1 MNSNYNNEH
10 EILDMNNR
18 SYQTRYPLAN
28 APGVELQQMS
38 YKDWMDRC
46 EQESLAIT
54 FKSVITTALDITS
67 AILGAAKSPKAKV
80 ARAAV
85 QVLNTVIKLLWPDP
99 EKPSEPAYDIDFIWK
114 ELIGRVEILI
124 EEKIDREAYNAA
136 IGRLSGLKRAL
147 SLYQESFE
155 TWIDDENDPEL
166 QEDVRMR
173 FTSTLFELVTTI
185 ETFKYSGQE
194 LNLLTV
200 FVQAADFHL
209 MLLQQGVMYGVRWGF
224 DQRTVDSFYQNDR
237 GEGLKNLLPKYSDY
251 CTYWYDQGLNR
262 AKNLK
267 ANLSD
272 TVRYPWAANLENMSV
287 LQELEDWNLYNDY
300 RRDMTILVLDL
311 VAVWPTYDLHY
322 YDNGNYGVQSELTR
336 SIYSQAVGN
345 VMGTVFTKEQ
355 YEVSFVRPPHLV
367 TWLEKM
373 FIQIRPTEQ
382 GAPIDATMAGVSLYY
397 SYSGW
402 DNTVDDILL
411 GYPTYSSSEIR
422 VLSKSKV
429 IVQDQ
434 EKNRA
439 IYNTDLQHDKLV
451 DRFVFYQN
459 SGEVNYAGRDN
470 PSSYKT
476 FAWDTDITNY
486 SSQMT
491 WINGPVNEGH
501 FGYIQAYAPEW
512 IPASC
517 EPFNNI
523 VDAEDVITQIPAVKA
538 RELRYGARVIK
549 GVGNTGGDLVSIAP
563 HGLCELYVSFPNVV
577 RRYQV
582 RIHYAC
588 QDPTKIN
595 LNIGDSRHD
604 ITLPS
609 TYSGGALTYDSFG
622 YATSEYSYL
631 FYADFYD
638 EKQIVRLGNSFDISQ
653 QDVIIDKIE
662 FIPVDIFY
670 AEEQDLEKAR
680 KAVNA
685 LFTNDAKNA
694 LQLDVTDY
702 AVDQAANLVECVSDE
717 FHAQEKMILLDQ
729 VKFAKRLSQA
739 RNLLN
744 YGDFESSDWS
754 GENGWRTSPHVHV
767 ASDNPIFKGRY
778 LHMSGAMSPQFSNN
792 IYPTYAYQKVDESK
806 LKSYTRYLVRGFVG
820 NSKDLELLVERY
832 GKDVYVEMD
841 VPNDIRYT
849 LPRNECGDFDRCKP
863 ASYQTK
869 PPHTCTCKD
878 PAVAHTDC
886 QCKDKGNHTSTN
898 MYTNGPT
905 GSEVST
911 NGFHAHK
918 SCGCGDKHMDK
929 SGTHPHKSCGCKDP
943 HVFTY
948 HIDTGCVDTEENL
961 GLFFALK
968 IASENGVANIDNLE
982 IIEAQPL
989 TGEAL
994 ARVKK
999 REQRWKQEM
1008 TKKRLET
1015 ETAVQAAQDAIQNL
1029 FTNTQYNRLKF
1040 ETLFPHIVNA
1050 ELLVQQIPY
1059 VYHPFLSGALPVVP
1073 GMNFDIFQQLSFLI
1087 DTAKRLYEARNLVQN
1102 GTFSS
1107 GTGSWYVTAGVEVH
1121 RLQNTSVLVLSEWSH
1136 EASQQV
1142 RIDSDRGYVL
1152 RVTARKEGAGKGTVT
1167 LSDCADYTETLS
1179 FTSCDYNTVGTQT
1192 MTKGTLSGFVTKTLE
1207 NFPDTDRIRIDI
1219 GETEGTFKVESVEL
1233 ICMEQMEDHLYD
1245 MAGNLEQDLT

>member
-1 MNSNYNNEH
+1 MNQNYNNNEY
-10 EILDMNNR
+10 EIKDVGVMD
-18 SYQTRYPLAN
+18 YQPRYPLAQ
-28 APGVELQQMS
+28 APSAELQQMS

-46 EQESLAIT
+46 ERGSLAIT

-85 QVLNTVIKLLWPDP
+85 QVLNSVIKLLWPEP

-114 ELIGRVEILI
+114 ELIKRVEILI

-147 SLYQESFE
+147 NLYQIAF
-155 TWIDDENDPEL
+155 WDWLKDENDPEL
-166 QEDVRMR
+166 QAELRTR
-173 FTSTLFELVTTI
+173 FTAALFELVTTI
-185 ETFKYSGQE
+185 ETFKYNGQE
-194 LNLLTV
+194 LNLLTI

-209 MLLQQGVMYGVRWGF
+209 MLLQQGIMYGVRWGF
-224 DQRTVDSFYQNDR
+224 DQRTVDSLYQNDS

-251 CTYWYDQGLNR
+251 ATYWYGQGLNR

-272 TVRYPWAANLENMSV
+272 TVRYPWAANLEDTSV

-373 FIQIRPTEQ
+373 FVHIRDKEQ
-382 GAPIDATMAGVSLYY
+382 GAPNDAEMAGISLDY

-402 DNTVDDILL
+402 DNTVYDILQ
-411 GYPTYSSSEIR
+411 GYPATGGSQIR
-422 VLSKSKV
+422 VLAKSNV

-476 FAWDTDITNY
+476 FAWDTDVTNY

-517 EPFNNI
+517 EPFNTI

-538 RELRYGARVIK
+538 RELKYGARVIK
-549 GVGNTGGDLVSIAP
+549 GLGYTGGDLVSIAP
-563 HGLCELYVSFPNVV
+563 NGLCELYVSFPNVA

-582 RIHYAC
+582 RVHYAC
-588 QDPTKIN
+588 QDSTKIK
-595 LNIGDSRHD
+595 LRIGDSSHD
-604 ITLPS
+604 IKLQS

-631 FYADFYD
+631 FYPDFYD
-638 EKQIVRLGNSFDISQ
+638 EKQIVRLGNDFDITQ
-653 QDVIIDKIE
+653 QDIIIDKIE

-670 AEEQDLEKAR
+670 AEEQALKQAR

-685 LFTNDAKNA
+685 LFTGDAKDVLKLN
-694 LQLDVTDY
+694 VTDY

-739 RNLLN
+739 RNLLH
-744 YGDFESSDWS
+744 YGDFESLDWS
-754 GENGWRTSPHVHV
+754 GENGWRTSHHVSV
-767 ASDNPIFKGRY
+767 RSDNPIFKGRY
-778 LHMSGAMSPQFSNN
+778 LHMPGATSSQFSNN
-792 IYPTYAYQKVDESK
+792 VYPTYVYQKVDESK

-832 GKDVYVEMD
+832 GKDVHVEMD
-841 VPNDIRYT
+841 VPNDIRYS
-849 LPRNECGDFDRCKP
+849 LPMNECGGFDRCKS
-863 ASYQTK
+863 ASDQTR
-869 PPHTCTCKD
+869 PPHTCTCKNT
-878 PAVAHTDC
+878 AVAHTDC
-886 QCKDKGNHTSTN
+886 QCQDKGNRISTGV
-898 MYTNGPT
+898 YTNGPT
-905 GSEVST
+905 GSAVYT
-911 NGFHAHK
+911 NGFHTHQ
-918 SCGCGDKHMDK
+918 SCGCKNKNSDRYQ
-929 SGTHPHKSCGCKDP
+929 SGTHPQKSCGCKDP
-943 HVFTY
+943 HV
-948 HIDTGCVDTEENL
+948 
-961 GLFFALK
+961 
-968 IASENGVANIDNLE
+968 
-982 IIEAQPL
+982 
-989 TGEAL
+989 
-994 ARVKK
+994 
-999 REQRWKQEM
+999 
-1008 TKKRLET
+1008 
-1015 ETAVQAAQDAIQNL
+1015 
-1029 FTNTQYNRLKF
+1029 
-1040 ETLFPHIVNA
+1040 
-1050 ELLVQQIPY
+1050 
-1059 VYHPFLSGALPVVP
+1059 
-1073 GMNFDIFQQLSFLI
+1073 
-1087 DTAKRLYEARNLVQN
+1087 
-1102 GTFSS
+1102 
-1107 GTGSWYVTAGVEVH
+1107 
-1121 RLQNTSVLVLSEWSH
+1121 
-1136 EASQQV
+1136 
-1142 RIDSDRGYVL
+1142 
-1152 RVTARKEGAGKGTVT
+1152 
-1167 LSDCADYTETLS
+1167 
-1179 FTSCDYNTVGTQT
+1179 
-1192 MTKGTLSGFVTKTLE
+1192 
-1207 NFPDTDRIRIDI
+1207 
-1219 GETEGTFKVESVEL
+1219 
-1233 ICMEQMEDHLYD
+1233 
-1245 MAGNLEQDLT
+1245 

>member
-1 MNSNYNNEH
+1 MNQNYNEY
-10 EILDMNNR
+10 EILGTSGMG
-18 SYQTRYPLAN
+18 YQSRYPLAKE
-28 APGVELQQMS
+28 PGSELQQMS

-46 EQESLAIT
+46 ERGSLAIT

-67 AILGAAKSPKAKV
+67 AILDAAKSPKAKV

-85 QVLNTVIKLLWPDP
+85 QVLNAVIKLLWPEP

-114 ELIGRVEILI
+114 ELIERVEILI
-124 EEKIDREAYNAA
+124 EEKIDQEAYNAA

-147 SLYQESFE
+147 NLYQISFE
-155 TWIDDENDPEL
+155 LWVEDENDPEL
-166 QEDVRMR
+166 QDDIRTR
-173 FTSTLFELVTTI
+173 FTSALFELVTTI
-185 ETFKYSGQE
+185 ETFKYKGQE

-209 MLLQQGVMYGVRWGF
+209 MLLQQGVMYGVRWGL
-224 DQRTVDSFYQNDR
+224 DQRTVDSYYQNDK
-237 GEGLKNLLPKYSDY
+237 GEGLKNLLPEYSDY
-251 CTYWYDQGLNR
+251 ATYWYGEGLNK

-272 TVRYPWAANLENMSV
+272 TVRYPWAANLEDASV

-367 TWLEKM
+367 TWLEEM
-373 FIQIRPTEQ
+373 FVHIRDKEQ
-382 GAPIDATMAGVSLYY
+382 GAPIEAEMAGISLDY

-402 DNTVDDILL
+402 DNTVYDILQ
-411 GYPTYSSSEIR
+411 GYPATGGSQIR
-422 VLSKSKV
+422 VLAKSNV
-429 IVQDQ
+429 IIQDQ

-439 IYNTDLQHDKLV
+439 IYNTDIQHDKLV

-476 FAWDTDITNY
+476 FAWDTDVTNY

-512 IPASC
+512 IPVSC
-517 EPFNNI
+517 EPFNKI

-549 GVGNTGGDLVSIAP
+549 GPGSTGGDLVSIAP
-563 HGLCELYVSFPNVV
+563 NGLCELYVSFPNVY
-577 RRYQV
+577 RMYQV

-588 QDPTKIN
+588 KDQTQIN
-595 LNIGDSRHD
+595 LNIGGTSLD
-604 ITLPS
+604 IELQP
-609 TYSGGALTYDSFG
+609 TYSGVQLTYDSFD
-622 YATSEYSYL
+622 YATSKYSYI
-631 FYADFYD
+631 FYPDFYD
-638 EKQIVRLGNSFDISQ
+638 VAQIVSLGNDFGTTQ
-653 QDVIIDKIE
+653 QDIIIDKIE
-662 FIPVDIFY
+662 FIPVNIFY
-670 AEEQDLEKAR
+670 EVEQDLEKAR

-685 LFTNDAKNA
+685 LFTSDAKNV
-694 LQLDVTDY
+694 LQLNGTDY

-729 VKFAKRLSQA
+729 VKVAKRLSRA

-744 YGDFESSDWS
+744 YGDFESPDWS
-754 GENGWRTSPHVHV
+754 GENGWKTSQHVHV
-767 ASDNPIFKGRY
+767 ASNNPIFKGRY
-778 LHMSGAMSPQFSNN
+778 LHMPGATSSQFSNN
-792 IYPTYAYQKVDESK
+792 VYPTYVYQKVDESK

-832 GKDVYVEMD
+832 GKDVHVELD
-841 VPNDIRYT
+841 VPNDIQYS
-849 LPRNECGDFDRCKP
+849 LPMNECGEFDRCRP
-863 ASYQTK
+863 VSYK
-869 PPHTCTCKD
+869 AGSHHTCTCKD
-878 PAVAHTDC
+878 TASLYTDC
-886 QCKDKGNHTSTN
+886 QCKDKVNRPSADV
-898 MYTNGPT
+898 YTNIPT
-905 GSEVST
+905 GSAGYA

-918 SCGCGDKHMDK
+918 SCGCKNNDIYQKE
-929 SGTHPHKSCGCKDP
+929 THPHKSCGCKDP
-943 HVFTY
+943 HVFSY
-948 HIDTGCVDTEENL
+948 HIDTGCVDQEENL
-961 GLFFALK
+961 GLWFALK
-968 IASENGVANIDNLE
+968 IASEKGVANIDNLE

-999 REQRWKQEM
+999 REQKWKHEM
-1008 TKKRLET
+1008 VNRRLET
-1015 ETAVQAAQDAIQNL
+1015 EKAVQAAQGAIQPL
-1029 FTNTQYNRLKF
+1029 FTNAQYNRLQF
-1040 ETLFPHIVNA
+1040 ETLFPQIVRA
-1050 ELLVQQIPY
+1050 EWLVQQIPY
-1059 VYHPFLSGALPVVP
+1059 VHHPFLSEALPAVP
-1073 GMNFDIFQQLSFLI
+1073 GMNFEIAQHLLAVI
-1087 DTAKRLYEARNLVQN
+1087 RNAHALYEGRNLVRN

-1107 GTGSWYVTAGVEVH
+1107 GTGSWHVSEGVKVQP
-1121 RLQNTSVLVLSEWSH
+1121 LQNTSVLVLSEWNH
-1136 EASQQV
+1136 EASQQL
-1142 RIDSDRGYVL
+1142 RIDPDRGYVL
-1152 RVTARKEGAGKGTVT
+1152 RVTARKEGPGKGTVT
-1167 LSDCADYTETLS
+1167 MSDCAAYTETLT
-1179 FTSCDYNTVGTQT
+1179 FTSCDYNTIGSQI
-1192 MTKGTLSGFVTKTLE
+1192 MTGGTLSGFVTKTLE
-1207 NFPDTDRIRIDI
+1207 IFPDTDCIRIDI
-1219 GETEGTFKVESVEL
+1219 GETEGTFKIESVEL
-1233 ICMEQMEDHLYD
+1233 ICMEQMENHLYD
-1245 MAGNLEQDLT
+1245 MAGNLEE